1 MYMKYINIPIFI
13 LSLAV
18 GLFFVYTMG
27 KSQIKDIYVF
37 PTPDN
42 IHQIQYM
49 DKTENCFNFEA
60 KEAACNGKEKVYN
73 VQ

>member
-1 MYMKYINIPIFI
+1 MKYIDIPIFI

-18 GLFFVYTMG
+18 GLFFVYTTT
-27 KSQIKDIYVF
+27 KSEMKDIYVF

-42 IHQIQYM
+42 INEVQYM
-49 DKTENCFNFEA
+49 DKTDNCFSFQA
-60 KEAACNGKEKVYN
+60 KEAPCNGKERVYS